1 MGWHTPC
8 PLPPAIFFFSWNMS
22 ASDDGLKKLSRLS
35 MPHGWR
41 FWVHDDFYR
50 LNQKQNRLG
59 GSVIIGV
66 NVSS

>member
-1 MGWHTPC
+1 
-8 PLPPAIFFFSWNMS
+8 MS